1 LKEIEANLLENMLHL
16 RSLNLSGG
24 SLVATMEEERHG
36 LEKTGNCLEKI
47 GSGGLRIV
55 PKINLA
61 LIPC

>member
-1 LKEIEANLLENMLHL
+1 
-16 RSLNLSGG
+16 
-24 SLVATMEEERHG
+24 VATMEEERHG
-36 LEKTGNCLEKI
+36 LEKIGNCLEKI

>member
-1 LKEIEANLLENMLHL
+1 MSSDNQSGRQYKVIE
-16 RSLNLSGG
+16 RDWR

-47 GSGGLRIV
+47 GSGGLRIM